1 MFGLATFLYILFCPQ
16 LIKSYEND
24 VDFVLHQS
32 HIWTNYKK
40 NLIISYLSSRNVEP
54 LSDSMNT
61 KDVMFIYY
69 DYEDTS
75 KLVLRIITW
84 GFYVLSICL
93 MSVPTIWHFLY
104 YGIIN
109 PVILPT

>member
-1 MFGLATFLYILFCPQ
+1 
-16 LIKSYEND
+16 
-24 VDFVLHQS
+24 
-32 HIWTNYKK
+32 
-40 NLIISYLSSRNVEP
+40 
-54 LSDSMNT
+54 MNT